1 MFEEEM
7 FTSQNWIRQMR
18 LSTQLFINVLGFGF
32 NLSGAVVYAL
42 LRAPLVSVFF
52 LAMVLYSYQRI
63 YHFMTFL
70 DACECTLKDELGKE
84 NEN

>member
-1 MFEEEM
+1 
-7 FTSQNWIRQMR
+7 MR

-52 LAMVLYSYQRI
+52 VAVMFMSYQRI
-63 YHFMTFL
+63 YHVMSFL
-70 DACECTLKDELGKE
+70 DACEAATGEKDEQD
-84 NEN
+84 